1 MSKHSRHHGTSGT
14 AKVVDPAQNTGPN
27 INSPTVTQSER
38 MPDPE
43 AAAREAAKRGAPK
56 EKVEVP
62 AKVAAKDSLHVT
74 KGYDAPIARK
84 KS

>member
-1 MSKHSRHHGTSGT
+1 MSKHNRHNTTSGT
-14 AKVVDPAQNTGPN
+14 GKVVDPARNAGPN
-27 INSPTVTQSER
+27 INSPTETQSER

-56 EKVEVP
+56 
-62 AKVAAKDSLHVT
+62 
-74 KGYDAPIARK
+74 